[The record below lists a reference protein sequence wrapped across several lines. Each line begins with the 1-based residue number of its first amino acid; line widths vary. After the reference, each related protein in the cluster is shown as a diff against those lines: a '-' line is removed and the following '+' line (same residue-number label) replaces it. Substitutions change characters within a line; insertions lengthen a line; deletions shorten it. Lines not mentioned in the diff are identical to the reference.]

1 MGKLGSFL
9 NLVPLTHVDRP
20 VLVSKQILFIIL
32 EEPDGFGIE
41 TNLRAVC
48 LDMRDL
54 LVPVLLAPLEHAGM
68 NLGLASRGTWA
79 SGSDEVPIAAMFPN
93 KERMENLLEDGTF
106 AEDDITTLH

>member
-1 MGKLGSFL
+1 MGKSGSFL

-32 EEPDGFGIE
+32 EEPDRFGIE

-79 SGSDEVPIAAMFPN
+79 SGSDEVPIAAMFPH
-93 KERMENLLEDGTF
+93 KGRMENLLEGGTF